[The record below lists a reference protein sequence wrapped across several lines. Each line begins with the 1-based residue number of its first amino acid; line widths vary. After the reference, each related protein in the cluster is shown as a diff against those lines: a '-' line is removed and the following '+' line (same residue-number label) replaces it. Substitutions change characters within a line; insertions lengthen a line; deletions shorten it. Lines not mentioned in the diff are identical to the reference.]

1 MPDAVAHLGVLDRYY
16 DPFRVLQ
23 DMSILPRS
31 GRESD
36 ITGLGLDGL
45 TVGVGFEM
53 ASVLLGTFFLVADRV
68 AIGIVRF
75 SFHVTPRITGSPN
88 EATPSKSYFA

>member
-1 MPDAVAHLGVLDRYY
+1 MPDAVAYLGVLDGDDY
-16 DPFRVLQ
+16 PLGVLQ
-23 DMSILPRS
+23 DMSILPS
-31 GRESD
+31 AGREADVPSFGFD
-36 ITGLGLDGL
+36 RL

-75 SFHVTPRITGSPN
+75 SFHVIPHIDGSPD
-88 EATPSKSYFA
+88 AAMPSKSYSA